1 MSTVVRSTVT
11 KVGIGGGLGT
21 AGEETGVDE
30 ESLDELEEL
39 EELERE
45 RDLRG
50 GKSEEAVVA
59 EQTES
64 SSVTVSKVLD
74 SGAEGDDALAAASPA
89 VTPQTLKGGPSPLGE

>member
-1 MSTVVRSTVT
+1 MT

-30 ESLDELEEL
+30 ESLDEL